1 MSVRFQIDPN
11 LNIPI
16 YQQLVDA
23 IRAAIK
29 QGNLSAGEQLPTVQE
44 MATQLGIARGTIKRA
59 YDELERAGLVEK
71 IQGSGTFVRY
81 QPAESGSRMEQA
93 MAAIDGLLDQLESMG
108 LPMSEIGIFVNLKLR
123 ERAERVPDLKVAI
136 VECNM
141 ENLSQLSEQLRQ
153 IEGIELYSYLLQTIE
168 EYPYKLGEEMDLIVT
183 TAEHVAFLSGIVPER
198 KKIARI
204 ALRLSPQCVAP
215 IVKLHAGETVG
226 ILSCSQRF
234 GQLLYEACETYAEHV
249 NVVPPQ
255 LFSEELDY
263 AAFFRGKTA
272 VLVPEEFER
281 YISDETSR
289 LLQQMDLSR
298 KLIRCSYEMDEGS
311 YLYLQEKI
319 GRLREKKTIS

>member
-1 MSVRFQIDPN
+1 MPMEYHIDPS

-16 YQQLVDA
+16 YQQLVDH

-29 QGNLSAGEQLPTVQE
+29 QGDLAAGEQLPTVQE
-44 MATQLGIARGTIKRA
+44 MAARLGIARGTIKRA

-71 IQGSGTFVRY
+71 TQGSGTFVRY

-93 MAAIDGLLDQLESMG
+93 MAHIDGLLDRLESMG
-108 LPMSEIGIFVNLKLR
+108 LSMSEISIFVSLKLR
-123 ERAERVPDLKVAI
+123 ERAEKAPNLKVAI

-153 IEGIELYSYLLQTIE
+153 IEGIELFSYLLQTVE
-168 EYPYKLGEEMDLIVT
+168 AYPYKLGEEMDLIVT
-183 TAEHVAFLSGIVPER
+183 TAEHVAFLTGIVSER

-215 IVKLHAGETVG
+215 IVKLQAGDTVG

-234 GQLLYEACETYAEHV
+234 GQLLYEACKTYGEHV
-249 NVVPPQ
+249 RVESPQ
-255 LFSEELDY
+255 LFSEDLDY
-263 AAFFRGKTA
+263 GAFFSGKTA

-281 YISDETSR
+281 YISDQTIR
-289 LLQQMDLSR
+289 LLQRLDYSD

-311 YLYLQEKI
+311 NLYLQEKI
-319 GRLREKKTIS
+319 GRLREKKTIG

>member
-1 MSVRFQIDPN
+1 MSIQFQIEPE
-11 LNIPI
+11 LSIPI
-16 YQQLVDA
+16 YQQLVDV
-23 IRAAIK
+23 IRSSIK
-29 QGNLSAGEQLPTVQE
+29 QGKLTAGEQLPTVQE
-44 MATQLGIARGTIKRA
+44 LAANLGIARGTIKRA

-93 MAAIDGLLDQLESMG
+93 MAAIDGMLDQLEQMG
-108 LPMSEIGIFVNLKLR
+108 LSMSEIGIFVNLKLR
-123 ERAERVPDLKVAI
+123 ERAERVPDLKVAV

-168 EYPYKLGEEMDLIVT
+168 EYPYKLGEEMNLIVT
-183 TAEHVAFLSGIVPER
+183 TAEHVAFLTQIVPER

-215 IVKLHAGETVG
+215 IVKLHAGDTVG

-234 GQLLYEACETYAEHV
+234 GQLLYEACQMYAEHV
-249 NVVPPQ
+249 QVTPPQ
-255 LFSEELDY
+255 LFSEDLDY
-263 AAFFRGKTA
+263 AAFFKGKKA

-289 LLQQMDLSR
+289 LLQQMNLPR

-311 YLYLQEKI
+311 GLYLQEKI
-319 GRLREKKTIS
+319 GRLREKKTIG